1 MPYKIIEGVYIRE
14 NSRHNNFPVYRR
26 ENDNLL
32 FYYTTSKGVK
42 FLAFGRDL
50 QEYFGVAARV
60 NSAVD
65 PDVWLSAGS
74 LDRND
79 VFNGLI
85 RSWQYFNNR
94 EQTNYYVSVSSSSPM
109 IKAVCVDK
117 DFRECNSDRLYLNE
131 NFTDGKGGVLND
143 LTRDYFARQQ
153 GVFRNLRP
161 VFKHS
166 SRQLYLQYVDDYWV
180 VTGAYTPKNYNDKT
194 YMRIKD
200 LALRP
205 EYITKT
211 WSVHYN
217 GWRDEPKLRLLCRG
231 VNHMSNTCASK
242 PCDNKAKCVYTSGN
256 ETLCLCTSG
265 YTGVTCS
272 INKQCL
278 TPSPSAGTELN
289 FAYQGKRPGDLGVSF
304 CSGSYPSVRFS
315 LCVDNY
321 GSYSSYWSRRGRACR
336 MATTN
341 PPRKTTTRRPP
352 RTFATRRPWE
362 PQTPRAAP
370 INFDDIPYLVPVVL
384 SGATILQLF
393 LPFVIFFCAKC
404 IKGCKETK
412 EEREDQRRM
421 QEVGGELERRLGQ
434 VARAG
439 SQEELDRN
447 VQEYQQAVQE
457 YQEENDDKELSRKRG
472 LYRNASLWRLISM
485 HLYFSFY
492 LWLIYFEACE
502 ISQCTQY
509 GRVFNGLRTFAIVI
523 MSSSPVII
531 LIESIFCHELEYL
544 LNIMQDETAWGY
556 IQKMHQVQP
565 KINMVVEC
573 YHFETRTR
581 VVYYTDAN
589 GNTQSRTETYTEKV
603 VTFVDQDEFS
613 FGSWVDVSKK
623 EMPALSSASVTRV
636 RIDPC
641 VLFGDEETADDY
653 NRQVSAMIDRNRHR
667 DMYTDFSANREIP
680 GLNKRISAYVDL
692 KVKPW
697 WIRARY
703 FWLATLLM
711 MTWPYRWLFRAKTG
725 KSYYILKKKI
735 YKSAT
740 PPREVDPM
748 DPFAV
753 LASNASSMITSN
765 ATDDNQPAYPMA
777 EMDLG
782 NTAFQDGSPAYP
794 PGNSA
799 AEPPYPAGPHPSA
812 PSLACDAGAPY
823 PQMNPLNAVGPD
835 YPLHPAGS
843 AYPSQAT
850 EPSFAPYPVGP
861 QPDAPP
867 PSYEAA
873 VGYTPQPCNE
883 KCSPR
888 S

>member
-60 NSAVD
+60 SSAVD
-65 PDVWLSAGS
+65 PDVWLRTGR

-85 RSWQYFNNR
+85 RTWQYFNYR

-143 LTRDYFARQQ
+143 LTRDYFARQK

-194 YMRIKD
+194 YMRVKD

-205 EYITKT
+205 EHITKT
-211 WSVHYN
+211 WSVHYK

-231 VNHMSNTCASK
+231 VNHMSNNCASK

-256 ETLCLCTSG
+256 ETLCLCISG

-278 TPSPSAGTELN
+278 TPSPSVGTELN

-336 MATTN
+336 TATTN
-341 PPRKTTTRRPP
+341 PPRKSTTRS
-352 RTFATRRPWE
+352 PWE
-362 PQTPRAAP
+362 PQTPSAAP
-370 INFDDIPYLVPVVL
+370 INIDDIPYLVPVVFTC
-384 SGATILQLF
+384 ATILQVF

-404 IKGCKETK
+404 MKGCKEIK
-412 EEREDQRRM
+412 EKREDQRRM
-421 QEVGGELERRLGQ
+421 QEVGVELERRRGQ

-439 SQEELDRN
+439 SQEELDRG

-492 LWLIYFEACE
+492 LWLIYFGACE

-509 GRVFNGLRTFAIVI
+509 GRVFNGLRTFAFVM
-523 MSSSPVII
+523 MSISPVII

-544 LNIMQDETAWGY
+544 LNIMQNETAWGY

-573 YHFETRTR
+573 YHFEEHLRI
-581 VVYYTDAN
+581 VNYTDAN
-589 GNTQSRTETYTEKV
+589 GNTQSRTERYVEKV
-603 VTFVDQDEFS
+603 VTFVDQDELR

-636 RIDPC
+636 RIEPC
-641 VLFGDEETADDY
+641 VLFGDDETDDDY
-653 NRQVSAMIDRNRHR
+653 NRQKAAMIERNRYR
-667 DMYTDFSANREIP
+667 DMHTDFSSNKEIP

-735 YKSAT
+735 YKSAWPT
-740 PPREVDPM
+740 REVDLM

-753 LASNASSMITSN
+753 LASNALSMITSN
-765 ATDDNQPAYPMA
+765 ATDDNHPAYPMA

-782 NTAFQDGSPAYP
+782 NTALQDGSPAYP

-799 AEPPYPAGPHPSA
+799 AESPYAAG
-812 PSLACDAGAPY
+812 
-823 PQMNPLNAVGPD
+823 
-835 YPLHPAGS
+835 
-843 AYPSQAT
+843 PSQALLL
-850 EPSFAPYPVGP
+850 
-861 QPDAPP
+861 
-867 PSYEAA
+867 
-873 VGYTPQPCNE
+873 
-883 KCSPR
+883 
-888 S
+888 